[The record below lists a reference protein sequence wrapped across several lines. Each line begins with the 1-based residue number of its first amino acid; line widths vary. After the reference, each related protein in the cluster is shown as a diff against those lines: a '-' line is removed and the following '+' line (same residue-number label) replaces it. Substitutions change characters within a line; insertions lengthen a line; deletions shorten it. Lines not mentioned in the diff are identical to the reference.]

1 MEENKELET
10 GLNNDNGGQEQEE
23 RQEPTVEELMAELAK
38 ERAEKERFKNSLDKA
53 SSEAANY
60 KKKLRE
66 KQTAEEQEAE
76 AKREQEENFKNY
88 VKGLENRIALS
99 EATERYMGLGM
110 SKEFASETAKLE
122 LEGDREAVTVNMN
135 KHMENMIK
143 AKEAEWLA
151 SRPPVNAGQDDGKD
165 EDPFLKGF
173 NG

>member
-1 MEENKELET
+1 MEENKDLEINLEDEKTGNEEENELT
-10 GLNNDNGGQEQEE
+10 LEE
-23 RQEPTVEELMAELAK
+23 VMAELAK

-53 SSEAANY
+53 TSEAANY